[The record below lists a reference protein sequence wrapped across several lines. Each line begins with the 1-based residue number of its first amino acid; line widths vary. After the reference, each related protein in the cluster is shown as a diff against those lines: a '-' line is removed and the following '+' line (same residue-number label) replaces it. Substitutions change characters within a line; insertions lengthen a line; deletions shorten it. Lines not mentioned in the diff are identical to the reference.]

1 MAGVV
6 VEVIER
12 AVDVVTLHARVRA
25 TEGSCPHCGQASGR
39 VHGRYVRRLADAALG
54 GLRTVLA
61 MTVRRFKCV
70 NAECPAV
77 TFAEQ
82 VVGLTSPHARYTPL
96 LRTMLT
102 SIAVAMAARPGARLA
117 GRLGLPVAK
126 DTLLRIVRAAPE
138 PEAGPVRVVAVDD
151 FALRKREK
159 YATIVVD
166 LETRRPIEVL
176 EGRES
181 RPVAEWLASHPEIG
195 IVCRDRAR
203 GYAEAARI
211 GAPQARQVADRWHVW
226 HNLAEAVEKTVSSHH
241 GCIKTA
247 YADMPVDQPKQQEET
262 SQPDTQA
269 HAFAEGR
276 LDIRG
281 RERKLVARAIERYTA
296 VQELVAQGR
305 SLKGISRDLNL
316 DYYAVRRYA
325 RASGLEELLATAVG
339 RASKLDPYKAFLAQR
354 VTEGCRNAMQLF
366 REIHAQGYR
375 GSSST
380 VGLYVRLLKT
390 GTVPPPPPRPV
401 PRPRKVTRWILT
413 DPGHLHPDTTQELK
427 QIRAACPELAA
438 ATEHVRAF
446 ATMMRHLRGDRLPAW
461 IEAVR
466 DDDLPHLR
474 QFADGLTHDLDAV
487 TAGLTLRWNSGQAEG
502 QNTRVK
508 LLKRAGYG
516 RANFDL
522 LRKRI
527 LLRT

>member
-1 MAGVV
+1 MDA
-6 VEVIER
+6 
-12 AVDVVTLHARVRA
+12 VTLHARVRA
-25 TEGSCPHCGQASGR
+25 PEGACPHCGEVSGR

-61 MTVRRFKCV
+61 LTVRRFKCE
-70 NAECPAV
+70 NAGCAAA

-82 VVGLTSPHARYTPL
+82 VAGLTSPHARYTPL
-96 LRTMLT
+96 LQTLLG
-102 SIAVAMAARPGARLA
+102 SVAVAMAARPGARLA
-117 GRLGLPVAK
+117 RRLGLPVAK
-126 DTLLRIVRAAPE
+126 DTLLRMVRAAPE
-138 PEAGPVRVVAVDD
+138 PAAAGPVRVVAVDD
-151 FALRKREK
+151 FALRKRET

-166 LETRRPIEVL
+166 LETQRPIEVL
-176 EGRES
+176 EGREAG
-181 RPVAEWLASHPEIG
+181 PVAEWLAGHPEIS

-203 GYAEAARI
+203 GYAEAARA

-247 YADMPVDQPKQQEET
+247 YADMPVDQPKQQDKARQRDIEAE
-262 SQPDTQA
+262 
-269 HAFAEGR
+269 AFAQGR
-276 LDIRG
+276 LDVRG
-281 RERKLVARAIERYTA
+281 RERKLVARAVERYTT
-296 VQELVAQGR
+296 VQDLVAQGR
-305 SLKGISRDLNL
+305 SLRGISRDLHL

-325 RASGLEELLATAVG
+325 RASGVEELLATAAG

-354 VTEGCRNAMQLF
+354 VTDGCHNAMQLF
-366 REIHAQGYR
+366 REVHAQGYR

-390 GTVPPPPPRPV
+390 GAVPPPPPRPV

-413 DPGHLHPDTTQELK
+413 DPGHLHPDTAEQLK
-427 QIRAACPELAA
+427 QIRAGCPELE
-438 ATEHVRAF
+438 ATTGHVRAF
-446 ATMMRHLRGDRLPAW
+446 ATMMRHLHGDRLPAW

-466 DDDLPHLR
+466 DDDLPYLR
-474 QFADGLTHDLDAV
+474 QFADGLIHDLDAV
-487 TAGLTLRWNSGQAEG
+487 TAGLTLPWNSGQAEG

-508 LLKRAGYG
+508 LLKRTGYG